1 MNAIYKILG
10 LSACALL
17 VFKMDAQP
25 THQALLRANAQLQ
38 QAQEQSRK
46 AQRMLD
52 VARALPPYHA
62 HLLEP
67 DQALSAALDTLQ
79 SQAADHGIKI
89 TQIAARDVPITQ
101 QVFATT
107 SLRQE
112 DSGTGTLRQ
121 KLTIKGSY
129 IDLAGLRSYLQDVL
143 SPSRGMVV
151 NDLTIKGD
159 TVEVGL
165 GIHSSKDETKLQT
178 KALAKA
184 P

>member
-1 MNAIYKILG
+1 
-10 LSACALL
+10 
-17 VFKMDAQP
+17 
-25 THQALLRANAQLQ
+25 
-38 QAQEQSRK
+38 
-46 AQRMLD
+46 
-52 VARALPPYHA
+52 
-62 HLLEP
+62 LLEP

-79 SQAADHGIKI
+79 SHAADHGIKI

-129 IDLAGLRSYLQDVL
+129 TDLAGLRSYLQDVL

-151 NDLTIKGD
+151 NDLAIKGD

-165 GIHSSKDETKLQT
+165 GIHSSK
-178 KALAKA
+178 ALAKA